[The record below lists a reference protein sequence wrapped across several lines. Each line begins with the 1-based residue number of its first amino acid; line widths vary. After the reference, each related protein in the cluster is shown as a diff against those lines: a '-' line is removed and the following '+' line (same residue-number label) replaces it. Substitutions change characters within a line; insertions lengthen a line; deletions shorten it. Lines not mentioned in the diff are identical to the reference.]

1 MSLVS
6 LISNPSK
13 HFTNEF
19 MVSSLIECN
28 MMVISEIF
36 IPNTVRKEDVDA
48 DQSLLHAATD
58 KKLSSRCQTAL
69 HSAISGVRAGFICSK

>member
-13 HFTNEF
+13 HFTNDF
-19 MVSSLIECN
+19 VVSSLIECN
-28 MMVISEIF
+28 MMVILDIF

-48 DQSLLHAATD
+48 DQSLFHAATD